1 MYMEEFEKELFDAV
15 FDKSMSYEELEE
27 LFFSMELEEYEENFL
42 DMWLEKENLTYEQ
55 GLEQRNHQRD
65 RLIQLGNQFDFP
77 LDNPFISCKKVSELE
92 VFTGDLEEFLSLFL
106 FEQGHLLKPDESLS
120 EKEQLTD
127 YALSCTEYQKI
138 KNSLSVVDSLRQ
150 NWMIQKPKLVAKLE
164 SDIPNSNVKREELLK
179 VYSSIFGITNAT
191 EEFLYNLDVM
201 IGEINRI
208 EAFRKIAPLYV
219 YQVLVKHNKRL
230 QTNKDMAIKQKS
242 LWTYQEYEIYKDNG
256 KNFNKNRLY
265 LNLFERLCTVFQKD
279 TTVNIP
285 LCRWGFMML
294 SNLVE
299 FQRYELEDKLTSV
312 FPLMDEII
320 DVSLFSCFSY
330 PYTGAV
336 VLKDTGYSLKQVEYF
351 QTVSA
356 YRIGLEK
363 VAQYM
368 NENAANLLETLE
380 KEEFTN
386 IKKIC
391 ADILF
396 QCKLKKAE
404 KPNTQR
410 ELDLF
415 LCCINLALQD
425 IADYFAKEY
434 LVLGLLNMFRS
445 EV

>member
-1 MYMEEFEKELFDAV
+1 M
-15 FDKSMSYEELEE
+15 
-27 LFFSMELEEYEENFL
+27 
-42 DMWLEKENLTYEQ
+42 
-55 GLEQRNHQRD
+55 
-65 RLIQLGNQFDFP
+65 
-77 LDNPFISCKKVSELE
+77 
-92 VFTGDLEEFLSLFL
+92 
-106 FEQGHLLKPDESLS
+106 
-120 EKEQLTD
+120 
-127 YALSCTEYQKI
+127 
-138 KNSLSVVDSLRQ
+138 
-150 NWMIQKPKLVAKLE
+150 
-164 SDIPNSNVKREELLK
+164 
-179 VYSSIFGITNAT
+179 
-191 EEFLYNLDVM
+191 
-201 IGEINRI
+201 
-208 EAFRKIAPLYV
+208 
-219 YQVLVKHNKRL
+219 
-230 QTNKDMAIKQKS
+230 
-242 LWTYQEYEIYKDNG
+242 
-256 KNFNKNRLY
+256 
-265 LNLFERLCTVFQKD
+265 
-279 TTVNIP
+279 
-285 LCRWGFMML
+285 
-294 SNLVE
+294 
-299 FQRYELEDKLTSV
+299 
-312 FPLMDEII
+312 
-320 DVSLFSCFSY
+320 FSCFSY